1 MYVIIMI
8 MIEMG
13 QHKVASN
20 QVLYPNME
28 MCEVA
33 RTNMVSRLMA
43 SRPSEDAHLFSKCTE
58 ISFDEHKAGLA
69 L

>member
-1 MYVIIMI
+1 MYVIVMI

-20 QVLYPNME
+20 QVLYPNIE

-33 RTNMVSRLMA
+33 RTDMVSRLMA

-58 ISFDEHKAGLA
+58 ISFDEHKAGLT

>member
-1 MYVIIMI
+1 MYVIVMI
-8 MIEMG
+8 MIQMG
-13 QHKVASN
+13 QHKIASN

-28 MCEVA
+28 ICEVA
-33 RTNMVSRLMA
+33 RTDMVSKLMA

-58 ISFDEHKAGLA
+58 ISFDKHKAELA